1 MFAVFQMDTL
11 TWFYLDIWMNTE
23 GPFPRVYVMPGGL
36 YYAYYVMNAIV
47 VIVAFIL
54 GMKKYRKSIGVEKK
68 RTLFISIGSICP
80 WITMFLKICGLSFG
94 YDLNCFG
101 IFLAILCFGYCFIQ
115 YGYFNSSEIAYENAL
130 NCVNE
135 GILVTNSKF
144 QVLFMNQM
152 MELLYPKVQVNE
164 DLTQN
169 IEFKKVVDGDLLKL
183 AHGEQWYEL
192 HMEPL
197 VEEGYVQGYTLWA
210 IDMTHY
216 YKMYNEVLGKST
228 KDALTGLNNREYFQ
242 VMVMKRL
249 HDNASGAIFMIDVDD
264 FKSVNDTY
272 GHQMGDQVLITFAQ
286 VLQQCTTDNDLV
298 CRIGGDEFMAYI
310 HGIVDK
316 DKLSQIAENI
326 IQTLRQKLID
336 NECPNNITVS
346 IGIAMVKDTDNN
358 FDILYRHA
366 DKVLYLSKNK
376 GKNTYYIYD

>member
-1 MFAVFQMDTL
+1 
-11 TWFYLDIWMNTE
+11 
-23 GPFPRVYVMPGGL
+23 
-36 YYAYYVMNAIV
+36 
-47 VIVAFIL
+47 
-54 GMKKYRKSIGVEKK
+54 
-68 RTLFISIGSICP
+68 
-80 WITMFLKICGLSFG
+80 
-94 YDLNCFG
+94 
-101 IFLAILCFGYCFIQ
+101 
-115 YGYFNSSEIAYENAL
+115 
-130 NCVNE
+130 
-135 GILVTNSKF
+135 
-144 QVLFMNQM
+144 MNQM

-286 VLQQCTTDNDLV
+286 VLQIGRAS
-298 CRIGGDEFMAYI
+298 CRER
-310 HGIVDK
+310 V
-316 DKLSQIAENI
+316 
-326 IQTLRQKLID
+326 
-336 NECPNNITVS
+336 
-346 IGIAMVKDTDNN
+346 
-358 FDILYRHA
+358 
-366 DKVLYLSKNK
+366 
-376 GKNTYYIYD
+376 